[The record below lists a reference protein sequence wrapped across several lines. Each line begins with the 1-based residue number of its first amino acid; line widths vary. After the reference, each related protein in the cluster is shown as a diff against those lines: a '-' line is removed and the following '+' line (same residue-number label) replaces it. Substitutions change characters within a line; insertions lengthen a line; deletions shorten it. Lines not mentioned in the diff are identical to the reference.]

1 MSVIARSDRKE
12 RRSNPPKRR
21 EKEGDCHAP
30 TKRSGLAMTK
40 SMDLKN
46 LTIKKTQ
53 EGLFSKEF
61 SAVELAKECFREI
74 EKEKDLNAFLA
85 LNKDGALVQAEIID
99 KKIAS
104 GEILEKLDG
113 IPVAIKDNIL
123 VKDIISTSGSKIL
136 ENYVAPYDATV
147 IQKLKESGAIIL
159 GKTNMDEFAMGS
171 STENSAFGPTK
182 NSRNRECVPG
192 GSSGGSAVAVAA
204 DLSVAALGSD
214 TGGSVRQP
222 ASFCG
227 VVGFKPTYGAV
238 SRYGLMAM
246 ASSLDQIGP
255 ITKTVEDAEN
265 IFNVIKG
272 KDKFDSTSVDNE
284 RAKIIAEK
292 FSGKK
297 NLKDLKIGIPKEYF
311 ISGMDSEVE
320 KNIKSKISELEKRGA
335 KIKAVSLPHTD
346 YALAVYYII
355 MPAEVSANLAR
366 YDGIRYGAR
375 EKSAKNLLET
385 YFKTRAK
392 NFGDEPKRRI
402 MLGTYVLS
410 SGYYDAYYLQA
421 QKMRTLIQEDF
432 KKVFTEVDCLI
443 TPTTPTTA
451 FKIGEKI
458 DDPLTMYLNDI
469 FTVSANVAGIPA
481 ISLPC
486 GEAHGLPVGIQ
497 VMGQWFGEEVLF
509 KVAREILGES

>member
-1 MSVIARSDRKE
+1 
-12 RRSNPPKRR
+12 
-21 EKEGDCHAP
+21 
-30 TKRSGLAMTK
+30 
-40 SMDLKN
+40 
-46 LTIKKTQ
+46 
-53 EGLFSKEF
+53 
-61 SAVELAKECFREI
+61 
-74 EKEKDLNAFLA
+74 
-85 LNKDGALVQAEIID
+85 
-99 KKIAS
+99 
-104 GEILEKLDG
+104 
-113 IPVAIKDNIL
+113 
-123 VKDIISTSGSKIL
+123 
-136 ENYVAPYDATV
+136 
-147 IQKLKESGAIIL
+147 LKESGAIIL

-297 NLKDLKIGIPKEYF
+297 NFKDLKIGIPKEYF
-311 ISGMDSEVE
+311 ISGMDGEVE